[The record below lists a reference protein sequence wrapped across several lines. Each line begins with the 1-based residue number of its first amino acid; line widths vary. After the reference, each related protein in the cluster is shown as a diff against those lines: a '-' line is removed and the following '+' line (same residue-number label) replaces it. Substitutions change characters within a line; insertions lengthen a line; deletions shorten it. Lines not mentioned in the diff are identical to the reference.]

1 MKLIDNITKVVI
13 TIAVAMLILSMF
25 CRCKSKERMV
35 DKQTYITDKRNDAK
49 WDSLFNVR
57 LIKELELYKASHK
70 ESIKSTTKE
79 KTHIKDSTASKYD
92 SNGNKVG
99 EYRFHYEYHE
109 ISHEDIQILRD
120 SISSLKE
127 YKDSTSIYHSKCD
140 SLMSVI
146 NEISKD
152 KVYVEKQ
159 LSNTDRAFLNIG
171 KIASVCLLIGILA
184 FIGWIYRR
192 VKLHKHS

>member
-159 LSNTDRAFLNIG
+159 LSKTDIAFLKIG
-171 KIASVCLLIGILA
+171 KIASVCLFIGILA

>member
-1 MKLIDNITKVVI
+1 MKLIAKITRVVI
-13 TIAVAMLILSMF
+13 AISVAMLILSIF
-25 CRCKSKERMV
+25 CRCKTKERV
-35 DKQTYITDKRNDAK
+35 IEKQTYITDKRNEAK
-49 WDSLFNVR
+49 WDSLFNAR
-57 LIKELELYKASHK
+57 LVKELESYRSSHK
-70 ESIKSTTKE
+70 ESMKSTTKE

-92 SNGNKVG
+92 ANGNKVG
-99 EYRFHYEYHE
+99 EDRFHYEYHE
-109 ISHEDIQILRD
+109 ISQEDVQILRD

-159 LSNTDRAFLNIG
+159 LSKTDKAFLNIG
-171 KIASVCLLIGILA
+171 KIASVCLFIGILA
-184 FIGWIYRR
+184 FIGWIYRK

>member
-1 MKLIDNITKVVI
+1 MKLIDKITRVVI
-13 TIAVAMLILSMF
+13 AISVAMLVLSMF
-25 CRCKSKERMV
+25 CRCKAKERLV

-57 LIKELELYKASHK
+57 LIKELELYKASHN
-70 ESIKSTTKE
+70 ESVKSTTKE
-79 KTHIKDSTASKYD
+79 KTHVKDSTASKYD
-92 SNGNKVG
+92 ANGNKVG
-99 EYRFHYEYHE
+99 EDRFHYEYHE
-109 ISHEDIQILRD
+109 ISQEDVQILRD

-159 LSNTDRAFLNIG
+159 LSKTDKFFLRLGRVSFTI
-171 KIASVCLLIGILA
+171 LILGVVV
-184 FIGWIYRR
+184 FIGYLIIKNRKR
-192 VKLHKHS
+192 S

>member
-159 LSNTDRAFLNIG
+159 LSKTDIVFLKIG
-171 KIASVCLLIGILA
+171 KIASVCLFIGILA
-184 FIGWIYRR
+184 FLVWICWRL
-192 VKLHKHS
+192 KLHKRS

>member
-1 MKLIDNITKVVI
+1 MRLIDKIAKII
-13 TIAVAMLILSMF
+13 TIVAVTMLILSMF
-25 CRCKSKERMV
+25 CRCKAKERLV
-35 DKQTYITDKRNDAK
+35 EKQTYITDKRNDAK
-49 WDSLFNVR
+49 WDSLFNAR

-70 ESIKSTTKE
+70 ESVKSTTKE
-79 KTHIKDSTASKYD
+79 KTHVKDSTASKYD
-92 SNGNKVG
+92 ANGNKVG
-99 EYRFHYEYHE
+99 EDRFHYEYHE
-109 ISHEDIQILRD
+109 ISHEDVQILRD
-120 SISSLKE
+120 SISILKE

-159 LSNTDRAFLNIG
+159 LSKTDRAFLKIG
-171 KIASVCLLIGILA
+171 KIASVCLFIGILA
-184 FIGWIYRR
+184 FIGWIYRK

>member
-1 MKLIDNITKVVI
+1 MKLIDKITRVVI
-13 TIAVAMLILSMF
+13 AIAVAMLILSMF
-25 CRCKSKERMV
+25 CRCKAKERV
-35 DKQTYITDKRNDAK
+35 IEKKTYITDRRNEAK

-57 LIKELELYKASHK
+57 LIKELELYKASHN
-70 ESIKSTTKE
+70 ESMKSTTKE
-79 KTHIKDSTASKYD
+79 KTHIKDSISSKYD
-92 SNGNKVG
+92 ANGNKVG
-99 EYRFHYEYHE
+99 EDRFHYEYNE
-109 ISHEDIQILRD
+109 ISQEDVQILRD

-159 LSNTDRAFLNIG
+159 LSKTDKFFLRLGRVSFTI
-171 KIASVCLLIGILA
+171 LILGVVV
-184 FIGWIYRR
+184 FIGYLIIKNRKR
-192 VKLHKHS
+192 S

>member
-1 MKLIDNITKVVI
+1 MKLIDKITKVVI

-25 CRCKSKERMV
+25 CRCKAKERLV
-35 DKQTYITDKRNDAK
+35 EKQTYITDKRNDAK
-49 WDSLFNVR
+49 WDSLFNAR

-70 ESIKSTTKE
+70 ESVKSTTKE
-79 KTHIKDSTASKYD
+79 KTHVKDSTASKYD
-92 SNGNKVG
+92 ANGNKVG
-99 EYRFHYEYHE
+99 EDRFHYEYHE
-109 ISHEDIQILRD
+109 ITHEDIQILRD
-120 SISSLKE
+120 SISILKE

-159 LSNTDRAFLNIG
+159 LSKTDRAFLKIG
-171 KIASVCLLIGILA
+171 KIASVCLFIGILA
-184 FIGWIYRR
+184 FIGWIYRK

>member
-159 LSNTDRAFLNIG
+159 LSKTDIAFLNIG
-171 KIASVCLLIGILA
+171 KIASVCLFIGILA
-184 FIGWIYRR
+184 FLVWIYWRL
-192 VKLHKHS
+192 KLHKRS

>member
-159 LSNTDRAFLNIG
+159 LSKTDIAFLKIG

-184 FIGWIYRR
+184 FIGWIYRS

>member
-1 MKLIDNITKVVI
+1 MKLIAKITRVVI
-13 TIAVAMLILSMF
+13 SISVAMLILSIF
-25 CRCKSKERMV
+25 CRCKTKERV
-35 DKQTYITDKRNDAK
+35 IEKQTYITDKRNDAK
-49 WDSLFNVR
+49 WDSLFNAR
-57 LIKELELYKASHK
+57 LVKELESYRSSHK
-70 ESIKSTTKE
+70 ESMKSTTKE

-92 SNGNKVG
+92 ANGNKVG
-99 EYRFHYEYHE
+99 EDRFHYEYHE
-109 ISHEDIQILRD
+109 ISQEDVQILRD

-127 YKDSTSIYHSKCD
+127 YKDSTSTYHSKCD

-159 LSNTDRAFLNIG
+159 LSNTDRAFLKIG
-171 KIASVCLLIGILA
+171 KIASVCLFIGILA

>member
-1 MKLIDNITKVVI
+1 MKLIDKITKVVI

-25 CRCKSKERMV
+25 CRCKAKERLV
-35 DKQTYITDKRNDAK
+35 EKQTYITDKRNDAK
-49 WDSLFNVR
+49 WNSLFNAR

-70 ESIKSTTKE
+70 ESVKSTTKE
-79 KTHIKDSTASKYD
+79 KTHVKDSTASKYD
-92 SNGNKVG
+92 ANGNKVG
-99 EYRFHYEYHE
+99 EDRFHYEYHE
-109 ISHEDIQILRD
+109 ISHEDVQVLRD
-120 SISSLKE
+120 SISILKE

-159 LSNTDRAFLNIG
+159 LSKTDRAFLKIG
-171 KIASVCLLIGILA
+171 KIASVCLFIGILA
-184 FIGWIYRR
+184 FIGWIYRK